1 MYICT
6 YMYLYMYTYIY
17 VYRERVGGFWEKTK
31 INVAF

>member
-17 VYRERVGGFWEKTK
+17 VYRERVRGFWEKTK